1 MKSNTYIINP
11 TPAFKKFPQFFNGAS
26 CQSIQSHQCVIIAKQ
41 GDVRMFHK
49 GQQLDFQNSM
59 IFIRGRG
66 EKTKDTFFL
75 SILTEFF
82 YQNKIP
88 TSGIVNRY
96 HTYAS
101 EKLTQMIKFG
111 IHNIPIPKSII
122 IKPEAI
128 QKNKQLIL
136 QEMSF
141 PCVLKSRG
149 ANGRT
154 VWKIDSFHELR
165 EKIKFITEE
174 VVLLQEYIEN
184 AFDIRTLVFGKNI
197 IGSMKRS
204 SDGFLNNISQGG
216 KGSPIKIT
224 KKESI
229 IAIKANTIA
238 ETGFGGVDIIRS
250 KRGPV
255 IIEVNR
261 KPGITGKFGFIK
273 TTGINVPEKIAEI
286 IAKKKF

>member
-1 MKSNTYIINP
+1 
-11 TPAFKKFPQFFNGAS
+11 
-26 CQSIQSHQCVIIAKQ
+26 
-41 GDVRMFHK
+41 MFHK
-49 GQQLDFQNSM
+49 GQQLDFQNAM

-88 TSGIVNRY
+88 TSGIINRY
-96 HTYAS
+96 HTHAS
-101 EKLTQMIKFG
+101 EKLTQMVKFG
-111 IHNIPIPKSII
+111 IHNVPIPKTII
-122 IKPEAI
+122 IKPETI

-136 QEMSF
+136 QELNF
-141 PCVLKSRG
+141 PCVLKTRG
-149 ANGRT
+149 ANGRA
-154 VWKIDSFHELR
+154 VWKIQSFQELR
-165 EKIKFITEE
+165 EKIKLVTEE

-184 AFDIRTLVFGKNI
+184 SFDIRTLVFGKNI

-216 KGSPIKIT
+216 KGSPIEIT
-224 KKESI
+224 KKEST
-229 IAIKANTIA
+229 IAIKANIIA

-250 KRGPV
+250 PRGPV

-261 KPGITGKFGFIK
+261 KPGITGKFGFMK
-273 TTGINVPEKIAEI
+273 TTGINVPEKIAELMT
-286 IAKKKF
+286 KRQF